1 MKEKKTLVKISIVL
15 SLIAIL
21 ICIGFILYG
30 IFIEK
35 DNDIMIWLVI
45 GFSNLSLLFINISNY
60 KNK

>member
-21 ICIGFILYG
+21 ICIGFILYS

-45 GFSNLSLLFINISNY
+45 GFSNLSLLFVNISNY